1 MKDYGL
7 GYVNSFLLA
16 LIFYILILSSIFLH
30 FSIYKS
36 NAVKYTDIKDSFV
49 DVDLGSYA
57 NKISKTNQ
65 NIQEQEITQEN
76 QTQGK
81 ETTNKEVETQDV
93 KQEASDI
100 NSLFGNLKDF
110 QEEKT
115 NKIQSSEKSVKN
127 STNKPQELSNLF
139 NSLNDNLLKT
149 EDEKVGES
157 SQKQMTGIYD
167 EFRGKVR
174 RILEER
180 WRLYEASGN
189 FAVLVKYYIDSD
201 GKFGYTLVEKSY
213 NEDFDAK
220 VLEFLG
226 NLSGKFIAYPPRNLK
241 FEGSMNLSD
250 KVTVGSV

>member
-241 FEGSMNLSD
+241 FEGSMNLSV
-250 KVTVGSV
+250 KVSVGSV

>member
-16 LIFYILILSSIFLH
+16 LIFYILILSSMFLH

-100 NSLFGNLKDF
+100 NSIFKRRRQIKYSLQKNQLKILQINPKNF
-110 QEEKT
+110 Q
-115 NKIQSSEKSVKN
+115 I
-127 STNKPQELSNLF
+127 
-139 NSLNDNLLKT
+139 
-149 EDEKVGES
+149 
-157 SQKQMTGIYD
+157 
-167 EFRGKVR
+167 
-174 RILEER
+174 
-180 WRLYEASGN
+180 
-189 FAVLVKYYIDSD
+189 
-201 GKFGYTLVEKSY
+201 
-213 NEDFDAK
+213 
-220 VLEFLG
+220 FLT
-226 NLSGKFIAYPPRNLK
+226 A
-241 FEGSMNLSD
+241 
-250 KVTVGSV
+250 